1 MAATQQCGH
10 QPPLKLIEEV
20 IIEVPGVRVS
30 FAFALMSKHNRSAK
44 PDKETIWELHQL
56 RAELEAVR
64 YQNQCYALEKA
75 EWLEDR
81 RNLCLKLQKL
91 KQDLLRM
98 EELQKQKELTEEH
111 QTTSQG
117 VCLYQEQFS
126 SLEVQL
132 SSGQGD
138 DVHQPSPQQI
148 SQGDTDLLRPGS
160 GEDARSRWLTA
171 TKKNL
176 ERNGITFLNDDTFC
190 EARDLQRKL
199 AGKENLSDTERKEA
213 QRKKKAKRE
222 QKEKKR
228 PDDQEKASSPRVQKS
243 NILLKAVRD
252 ILTYMGRSC
261 RRKQCSPRLKEELK
275 AVRKELKRWMK
286 DQMLSSPP
294 PSGPPPL
301 LQIIVQCPTA
311 SKQKHTATNTPSFEL
326 K

>member
-1 MAATQQCGH
+1 MAATEQCGH
-10 QPPLKLIEEV
+10 QPPLNLIEEV
-20 IIEVPGVRVS
+20 IIEASGIRVS
-30 FAFALMSKHNRSAK
+30 FAFALTSKHNRSTK
-44 PDKETIWELHQL
+44 SDKETFWELHQL

-91 KQDLLRM
+91 KQDLQRM
-98 EELQKQKELTEEH
+98 EELQKE
-111 QTTSQG
+111 TTSQG

-148 SQGDTDLLRPGS
+148 SQRDTDLLRPGS
-160 GEDARSRWLTA
+160 GEDARSRWLAA

-176 ERNGITFLNDDTFC
+176 ERNGITFLNDDTIC
-190 EARDLQRKL
+190 EARNRDLLRKL
-199 AGKENLSDTERKEA
+199 AGKENTLVTERKEA
-213 QRKKKAKRE
+213 LRKKKAEQKLIRRE

-228 PDDQEKASSPRVQKS
+228 PDDQERASSPRVQKS
-243 NILLKAVRD
+243 NILLKAIRD

-261 RRKQCSPRLKEELK
+261 RRKQCSPRLKEELT
-275 AVRKELKRWMK
+275 ALRKELKRWMK
-286 DQMLSSPP
+286 DRIVSS
-294 PSGPPPL
+294 SGPPPL

-311 SKQKHTATNTPSFEL
+311 SK
-326 K
+326 

>member
-10 QPPLKLIEEV
+10 QPPLNLIEEV
-20 IIEVPGVRVS
+20 IIEASGVRVS
-30 FAFALMSKHNRSAK
+30 FALTSKHNRSTR
-44 PDKETIWELHQL
+44 PDKETFWELHQL

-91 KQDLLRM
+91 KQDLQRM
-98 EELQKQKELTEEH
+98 EELQKEMELTKEH
-111 QTTSQG
+111 QRTSQG

-138 DVHQPSPQQI
+138 DVHQLSPQQI
-148 SQGDTDLLRPGS
+148 SQRDTDLLRPGS
-160 GEDARSRWLTA
+160 GEDPRSRWLAA

-176 ERNGITFLNDDTFC
+176 ERNGITFLNDDTIC
-190 EARDLQRKL
+190 EARSRDALRKL
-199 AGKENLSDTERKEA
+199 AGKENISVTEQKEA
-213 QRKKKAKRE
+213 LRKKKAEQKLIKRE

-228 PDDQEKASSPRVQKS
+228 PDDQERASSPRVQKS
-243 NILLKAVRD
+243 NILLKAMRD

-261 RRKQCSPRLKEELK
+261 RRKPCSPRLKEELK
-275 AVRKELKRWMK
+275 ALRKELKRWMK
-286 DQMLSSPP
+286 DQILSSPP

-311 SKQKHTATNTPSFEL
+311 SK
-326 K
+326 

>member
-1 MAATQQCGH
+1 MAATQECGH
-10 QPPLKLIEEV
+10 QPPLNLIEEV
-20 IIEVPGVRVS
+20 IIEASGIRVS
-30 FAFALMSKHNRSAK
+30 FAFALTSKHNHSAR
-44 PDKETIWELHQL
+44 PEKETWELHQL
-56 RAELEAVR
+56 RAELDAVR

-81 RNLCLKLQKL
+81 RNLCRKLQKL
-91 KQDLLRM
+91 KQDLQRM
-98 EELQKQKELTEEH
+98 EELQKEKELTEEH
-111 QTTSQG
+111 QRTSQG

-148 SQGDTDLLRPGS
+148 SQRDTDLLRPGS
-160 GEDARSRWLTA
+160 GEDVRSRWLAA

-176 ERNGITFLNDDTFC
+176 ETNGITFLNNDTIC
-190 EARDLQRKL
+190 EARNRDLQRKL
-199 AGKENLSDTERKEA
+199 AGKENVSVTEQKEVL
-213 QRKKKAKRE
+213 RKKKAEQKLIKRE

-228 PDDQEKASSPRVQKS
+228 PNDQEGASSPRAQKS

-275 AVRKELKRWMK
+275 ALRKELKTWMK
-286 DQMLSSPP
+286 DRILSSSPP
-294 PSGPPPL
+294 PSHPPPL
-301 LQIIVQCPTA
+301 LLIIVQCPTA
-311 SKQKHTATNTPSFEL
+311 SK
-326 K
+326 

>member
-10 QPPLKLIEEV
+10 QPPLNLIEEV
-20 IIEVPGVRVS
+20 IIEASGIRVS
-30 FAFALMSKHNRSAK
+30 FSFALTSKHNHSAR
-44 PDKETIWELHQL
+44 PEKEIWELHQL

-91 KQDLLRM
+91 KQDLQRM
-98 EELQKQKELTEEH
+98 EELQKEKELTVEH
-111 QTTSQG
+111 QRTSQG

-148 SQGDTDLLRPGS
+148 SQRDTDLPRPGS
-160 GEDARSRWLTA
+160 EEDARSRWLAA

-176 ERNGITFLNDDTFC
+176 ERNGITFLNHNTIC
-190 EARDLQRKL
+190 EARNRDLQRKL
-199 AGKENLSDTERKEA
+199 AGKENMSVPQRKEA
-213 QRKKKAKRE
+213 QRKKKAEQKLIKRE

-228 PDDQEKASSPRVQKS
+228 PDDQEGAPSPRVQKN

-261 RRKQCSPRLKEELK
+261 RRKQCSPQLKEELK
-275 AVRKELKRWMK
+275 ALRKELKRWMK
-286 DQMLSSPP
+286 DRILSS
-294 PSGPPPL
+294 SHPPPL

-311 SKQKHTATNTPSFEL
+311 SK
-326 K
+326 

>member
-10 QPPLKLIEEV
+10 QPPLNLIEEV
-20 IIEVPGVRVS
+20 IIEASGVRVS
-30 FAFALMSKHNRSAK
+30 FAFGLTSKHNCSTK
-44 PDKETIWELHQL
+44 PDKETFRELHQL

-75 EWLEDR
+75 GWLEDR

-91 KQDLLRM
+91 KQDLQRM
-98 EELQKQKELTEEH
+98 EELQKE
-111 QTTSQG
+111 TTSQG

-148 SQGDTDLLRPGS
+148 SQRDTDLPRPGS
-160 GEDARSRWLTA
+160 GEDAHSRWLTA

-176 ERNGITFLNDDTFC
+176 ERNGITFLNEDTIC
-190 EARDLQRKL
+190 EARNIDLQRKL
-199 AGKENLSDTERKEA
+199 AGKENMSVTEQKEA
-213 QRKKKAKRE
+213 LRKKKVEQKLIKRE

-228 PDDQEKASSPRVQKS
+228 PDDQERASSPRFQKS

-261 RRKQCSPRLKEELK
+261 RKKQCSPQVKEELK
-275 AVRKELKRWMK
+275 ALRKELKRWMK
-286 DQMLSSPP
+286 DRILSS
-294 PSGPPPL
+294 SGPPPL

-311 SKQKHTATNTPSFEL
+311 SK
-326 K
+326 